1 MHSIQRILYTKT
13 FLRQY
18 EKFWWK
24 LSVDRWIFSR
34 LMMQDINKQIRYLNR
49 PFLKIKWN
57 LFFKALRIVT
67 VYDDATQTLIPILI
81 TDKNDKQYGENMIRS
96 SVVSQVMNIYKD
108 NIQDIAEEKYEVVQI
123 S

>member
-1 MHSIQRILYTKT
+1 
-13 FLRQY
+13 
-18 EKFWWK
+18 
-24 LSVDRWIFSR
+24 
-34 LMMQDINKQIRYLNR
+34 
-49 PFLKIKWN
+49 
-57 LFFKALRIVT
+57 VT

-96 SVVSQVMNIYKD
+96 SIVSQVMNIYKD